1 MGILLAPA
9 GAEFIELALQVGHE
23 YALAPGKERWNNETD
38 LLPASGWSIT
48 EDVFRTWVPEIVPQA
63 PAGKAGNWLATV
75 PGKGYFVILSL
86 YGPTK
91 AAFDKSWKPGNRPPA
106 RNIYGI
112 HRFPT
117 HKEVSFCLV
126 DLSVLSF
133 HFRRTL

>member
-1 MGILLAPA
+1 M
-9 GAEFIELALQVGHE
+9 
-23 YALAPGKERWNNETD
+23 
-38 LLPASGWSIT
+38 
-48 EDVFRTWVPEIVPQA
+48 PEIVPQA
-63 PAGKAGNWLATV
+63 PAGKAGNWLATL
-75 PGKGYFVILSL
+75 PGKGYFVISGF

-91 AAFDKSWKPGNRPPA
+91 ASFDKSWKPGNRPPA

-133 HFRRTL
+133 HFGRTLMIIR